1 MENKKIIKD
10 LFEFQNILNDDQ
22 KNSEELKK
30 DLFKMQKT
38 KIFIISPMFIF
49 FLIIGIYFII
59 KDNMLLTFLSFS
71 LIQLI
76 SIVDK
81 LNNNINLKYLT
92 KKYLTNVKVKMPLD
106 YIYNIIII
114 IIFFILL
121 QPFK

>member
-38 KIFIISPMFIF
+38 KIFIISPMVIF